1 MVVPYLRRLS
11 LGLCLG
17 TVSGLSFA
25 LGFALPLSVP
35 SASAQERSGCYLTD
49 KRGRRIDLGKLC
61 GVKPLQTPVS
71 APIVPSV
78 APSKEDENPYVYN
91 PVPTGKFYV
100 IPIKRRARG
109 IPIVEVTFNEKH
121 RLEMMFD
128 TGASGTL
135 ITSST
140 ASALGLKVR
149 GSGYATLADGRK
161 SPFFVAPVR
170 SVYAGN
176 TRPRMLMVAISNTAD
191 IGLLG
196 QDFFGDFDIKI
207 RLNSIELHPR

>member
-1 MVVPYLRRLS
+1 
-11 LGLCLG
+11 
-17 TVSGLSFA
+17 
-25 LGFALPLSVP
+25 
-35 SASAQERSGCYLTD
+35 
-49 KRGRRIDLGKLC
+49 
-61 GVKPLQTPVS
+61 
-71 APIVPSV
+71 
-78 APSKEDENPYVYN
+78 
-91 PVPTGKFYV
+91 
-100 IPIKRRARG
+100 
-109 IPIVEVTFNEKH
+109 VEVTFNEKH

-135 ITSST
+135 ITAAT
-140 ASALGLKVR
+140 ASKLALRVQ

-176 TRPRMLMVAISNTAD
+176 TRPKMLMVAISNTAD